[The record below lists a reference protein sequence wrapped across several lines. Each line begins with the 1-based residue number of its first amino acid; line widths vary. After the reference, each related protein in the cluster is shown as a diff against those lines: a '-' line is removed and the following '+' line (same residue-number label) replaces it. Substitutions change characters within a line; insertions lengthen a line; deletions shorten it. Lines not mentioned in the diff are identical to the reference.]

1 MGNTY
6 KEQYLKNKEQICT
19 CLDHAIAFMDE
30 LGDESRKNSL
40 MKQKKDLENGEFT
53 IVVVGEFSAGKSTFL
68 NALMGKKLLP
78 SFTSIHQ

>member
-40 MKQKKDLENGEFT
+40 MK
-53 IVVVGEFSAGKSTFL
+53 
-68 NALMGKKLLP
+68 
-78 SFTSIHQ
+78 